1 MLPMLKWRHG
11 EDGHMGD
18 CYRTCIA
25 NYLGIDRDLV
35 PHFVEEHGGPDG
47 EDGESVQNAIREWLD
62 RRGLLFLEVAL
73 NSTLTVEEA
82 ATIGAHW
89 LGAIDRVMVG
99 GESVNGTN
107 HIVLW
112 ERVRFGE
119 RSRRV
124 RPFSCRAAVRWSVV
138 GHGDC
143 AVLGESVMA
152 EKENAHCYGCDGKGW
167 FCDSTYDRS
176 GVNVSCKACYGT
188 GLPG

>member
-1 MLPMLKWRHG
+1 MRPMLKQKQKWRHG

-25 NYLGIDRDLV
+25 NYLGIDRDSV
-35 PHFVEEHGGPDG
+35 PHFVEEYGGPDG
-47 EDGESVQNAIREWLD
+47 EDGESVQNAIRDWLD

-99 GESVNGTN
+99 GKSVNGTN

-112 ERVRFGE
+112 EKGE
-119 RSRRV
+119 WFDSTKD
-124 RPFSCRAAVRWSVV
+124 FAGDHSLV
-138 GHGDC
+138 GPQLDG
-143 AVLGESVMA
+143 VWWVMA
-152 EKENAHCYGCDGKGW
+152 IVPSWE
-167 FCDSTYDRS
+167 SRS
-176 GVNVSCKACYGT
+176 
-188 GLPG
+188 